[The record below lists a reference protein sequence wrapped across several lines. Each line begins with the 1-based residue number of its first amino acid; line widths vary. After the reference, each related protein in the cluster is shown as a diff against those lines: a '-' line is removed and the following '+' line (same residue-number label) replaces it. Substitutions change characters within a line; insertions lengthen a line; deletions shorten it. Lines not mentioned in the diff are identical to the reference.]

1 MSNEAL
7 ADASLDVII
16 VPGMLFDRRGGRL
29 GHGKGY
35 YDRYLQKAAAHATA
49 RGRPVPYIGT
59 LLFAHPVA
67 VALREQVRDA
77 PVPMDD
83 TDVSIDALIT
93 ADETRIFSP

>member
-1 MSNEAL
+1 M
-7 ADASLDVII
+7 II

-49 RGRPVPYIGT
+49 CGRPVPYVGAYF
-59 LLFAHPVA
+59 FAHPVA

-77 PVPMDD
+77 PVPMGD
-83 TDVSIDALIT
+83 TDVAIDALVT
-93 ADETRIFSP
+93 ADETRVFSP